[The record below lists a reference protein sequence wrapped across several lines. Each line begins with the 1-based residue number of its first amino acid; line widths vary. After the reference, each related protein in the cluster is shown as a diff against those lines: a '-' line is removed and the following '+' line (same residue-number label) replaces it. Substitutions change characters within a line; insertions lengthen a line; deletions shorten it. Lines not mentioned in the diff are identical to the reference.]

1 MILDVWSRNFEEKKP
16 SLSLEKNLTKIAHI
30 FKILVLPGGSK
41 SRTKRDPLTV
51 YRFRIV
57 DSLLHSLNRCL
68 LSEVQ
73 FLSTVGLLQLRCLP
87 PHKIPPKE
95 GSL

>member
-16 SLSLEKNLTKIAHI
+16 SLSLDKNLTKIAL

-68 LSEVQ
+68 LFEVQ
-73 FLSTVGLLQLRCLP
+73 FLSTVGLL
-87 PHKIPPKE
+87 
-95 GSL
+95 